1 MSLYVDAR
9 DQSEIDFAEILDD
22 LNDNPNTVNILLW
35 SPYDSTRTRN
45 HPPRVAVHLKLM
57 EDMTKHLFLL
67 RLWTPDGQVSCM
79 AFSTMVLTRL

>member
-1 MSLYVDAR
+1 MSLYVNAR

-22 LNDNPNTVNILLW
+22 LNDNPNTVIILLW
-35 SPYDSTRTRN
+35 SPYDSTRT
-45 HPPRVAVHLKLM
+45 PRVAVHLELM

>member
-35 SPYDSTRTRN
+35 PRYEST
-45 HPPRVAVHLKLM
+45 HSPRVAVQLELM
-57 EDMTKHLFLL
+57 EEMTKHLFLL
-67 RLWTPDGQVSCM
+67 ATLDP
-79 AFSTMVLTRL
+79 